1 MPDARN
7 LFGGERTMKKNGLF
21 SLLAVVV
28 LLSSL
33 LAACAT
39 PTPAATTAPAATEP
53 PAAAATE
60 PPAAATEP
68 PAPATAEPAPTAT
81 EPPEPIKIRLIYH
94 PTIGGTTAIAIA
106 EAYGMFEEE
115 GLEIQYQRFTS
126 GPPEIAAMVAGRAD
140 IGFIG
145 SGAAWLAFRGDVN
158 IIALDNLALTDEVIA
173 KKSSGIETIEDLRGK
188 TIATQLGTAGENILN
203 LVLKKAGLTPADV
216 TIVNMDN
223 NNLASAIIST
233 GSEGVDAIAGWQPG
247 TTAVLE
253 ALGDDGIKL
262 ASNADFPE
270 DAFPSVWVANKD
282 FVKNNPEAVQKFV
295 NALTRAQ
302 AYRAENMQEAC
313 EWASEK
319 AGQAANDLY
328 TQIPFAIWPNGAEM
342 KAYYYDGGFVAML
355 ENLRANQIAGGKIT
369 EAEIKPL
376 EEVFIDVFAK
386 NATADY

>member
-1 MPDARN
+1 
-7 LFGGERTMKKNGLF
+7 MKKSVLF
-21 SLLAVVV
+21 SLLMVGV
-28 LLSSL
+28 LLSGL

-39 PTPAATTAPAATEP
+39 PTPAPTAAPVATEEPAAPAATEP
-53 PAAAATE
+53 PA
-60 PPAAATEP
+60 PAATEP
-68 PAPATAEPAPTAT
+68 PAPAATAVPAPTEA
-81 EPPEPIKIRLIYH
+81 PEPIRVNVIYH
-94 PTIGGTTAIAIA
+94 PTIGGTTAVAIA
-106 EAYGMFEEE
+106 DAYGFFEEE
-115 GLEIQYQRFTS
+115 GLDIRYQRFTA

-173 KKSSGIETIEDLRGK
+173 KKSSGIEKIEDLKGK
-188 TIATQLGTAGENILN
+188 VIATQLGTAGENILN
-203 LVLKKAGLTPADV
+203 LVLEKAGLTQADV

-223 NNLASAIIST
+223 NNLAAAIVST
-233 GSEGVDAIAGWQPG
+233 GGDAVDAIAGWQPG

-253 ALGDDGIKL
+253 ALGEDGIKL

-270 DAFPSVWVANKD
+270 DAFPSTWVANKD

-295 NALTRAQ
+295 NALTKAQ

-328 TQIPFAIWPNGAEM
+328 TQIPFAVWPTGAEL
-342 KAYYYDGGFVAML
+342 KAYYTDGGFVAML

-369 EAEIKPL
+369 EADVKPL
-376 EEVFIDVFAK
+376 DEVFIDTFALA
-386 NATADY
+386 ATAGY

>member
-1 MPDARN
+1 
-7 LFGGERTMKKNGLF
+7 MKKNVLF
-21 SLLAVVV
+21 SLLVVAV

-39 PTPAATTAPAATEP
+39 PTPAPTTAPVATEEPAAPAATEP
-53 PAAAATE
+53 PA
-60 PPAAATEP
+60 PAATEP
-68 PAPATAEPAPTAT
+68 PAPAAT
-81 EPPEPIKIRLIYH
+81 EAPVVTEEPEPIRINVIYH

-106 EAYGMFEEE
+106 DAYGMFEEE
-115 GLEIQYQRFTS
+115 GLDIRYQRFTS

-173 KKSSGIETIEDLRGK
+173 KRSSGIETIEDLRGK

-223 NNLASAIIST
+223 NNLASAIVST
-233 GSEGVDAIAGWQPG
+233 GSQGVDAIAGWQPG

-253 ALGDDGIKL
+253 ALGEDGIKL

-295 NALTRAQ
+295 NALTKAQ

-328 TQIPFAIWPNGAEM
+328 TQIPFAVWPTGPEL
-342 KAYYYDGGFVAML
+342 KAYYTDGGFVAML

-369 EAEIKPL
+369 EAEVKPL
-376 EEVFIDVFAK
+376 EEVFIDSFAK
-386 NATADY
+386 AATEGY

>member
-1 MPDARN
+1 
-7 LFGGERTMKKNGLF
+7 MKKNALF
-21 SLLAVVV
+21 SVLAVLV
-28 LLSSL
+28 LLSTL

-39 PTPAATTAPAATEP
+39 PTPVATE
-53 PAAAATE
+53 AVV
-60 PPAAATEP
+60 ATEP
-68 PAPATAEPAPTAT
+68 PAPVVTEPPAPVATEEPEPTAVPEPTAT
-81 EPPEPIKIRLIYH
+81 EEPEPIRINVIYH
-94 PTIGGTTAIAIA
+94 PTIGGTTAVAIA
-106 EAYGMFEEE
+106 DAYGMFEEE
-115 GLEIQYQRFTS
+115 GLDIRYQRFTS

-173 KKSSGIETIEDLRGK
+173 KKSSGIETIEDLKGK

-223 NNLASAIIST
+223 NNLAAAIIST
-233 GSEGVDAIAGWQPG
+233 GGQGVDAIAGWQPG

-253 ALGDDGIKL
+253 ALGEDGIKL

-270 DAFPSVWVANKD
+270 DAFPSTWVANKD

-295 NALTRAQ
+295 NALTKAQ

-328 TQIPFAIWPNGAEM
+328 TQIPFAIWPTGAEM
-342 KAYYYDGGFVAML
+342 KDYYVNGGFAAML

-369 EAEIKPL
+369 EAEVKPL
-376 EEVFIDVFAK
+376 EEVFIDSFALK
-386 NATADY
+386 ATEGY

>member
-1 MPDARN
+1 
-7 LFGGERTMKKNGLF
+7 MKKNVLF
-21 SLLAVVV
+21 SLLVVAV

-39 PTPAATTAPAATEP
+39 PTPAPTAAPAATEEPAAPAATEP
-53 PAAAATE
+53 PA
-60 PPAAATEP
+60 PAATEP
-68 PAPATAEPAPTAT
+68 PAPAAT
-81 EPPEPIKIRLIYH
+81 EAPVVTEEPEPIRINVIYH
-94 PTIGGTTAIAIA
+94 PTIGGSTAVAIAD
-106 EAYGMFEEE
+106 AYGMFEEE
-115 GLEIQYQRFTS
+115 GLDVRYQRFTS

-188 TIATQLGTAGENILN
+188 VIATQLGTAGENILN
-203 LVLKKAGLTPADV
+203 LVLEKAGLTQADV

-223 NNLASAIIST
+223 NNLASAIVST
-233 GSEGVDAIAGWQPG
+233 GSQGVDAIAGWQPG

-253 ALGDDGIKL
+253 ALGEDGIKL

-270 DAFPSVWVANKD
+270 DAFPSTWVANKD

-295 NALTRAQ
+295 NALTKAQ

-328 TQIPFAIWPNGAEM
+328 TQIPFAVWPTGPEL
-342 KAYYYDGGFVAML
+342 KAYYNDGGFVAML

-369 EAEIKPL
+369 EADVKPL
-376 EEVFIDVFAK
+376 EEVFIDTFAK
-386 NATADY
+386 AATEGY

>member
-1 MPDARN
+1 
-7 LFGGERTMKKNGLF
+7 MKKNVVF
-21 SLLAVVV
+21 SLIAVIV
-28 LLSSL
+28 LLAGMLS
-33 LAACAT
+33 ACAA
-39 PTPAATTAPAATEP
+39 PATQAPAPATTEAPAPAATEP
-53 PAAAATE
+53 PA
-60 PPAAATEP
+60 PAATEP
-68 PAPATAEPAPTAT
+68 PAPAAT
-81 EPPEPIKIRLIYH
+81 EAPVATEAPEPIKVRVIYH

-115 GLEIQYQRFTS
+115 GLEIQYQRFTA

-173 KKSSGIETIEDLRGK
+173 KKSSGIEKIEDLRGK

-203 LVLKKAGLTPADV
+203 LVLAKAGLTRDDV

-223 NNLASAIIST
+223 NNLASAIVST
-233 GSEGVDAIAGWQPG
+233 GADSVDAIAGWQPG

-253 ALGDDGIKL
+253 ALGEDGIKL

-270 DAFPSVWVANKD
+270 DAFPSTWVANKD

-295 NALTRAQ
+295 NALTKAQ

-328 TQIPFAIWPNGAEM
+328 TQIPFAIWPTGPEL

-376 EEVFIDVFAK
+376 EEVFIDTFAK
-386 NATADY
+386 NATAGY

>member
-1 MPDARN
+1 
-7 LFGGERTMKKNGLF
+7 MKKNVWF

-28 LLSSL
+28 LLASMLS
-33 LAACAT
+33 ACAT
-39 PTPAATTAPAATEP
+39 PATEAPAPVATEPPAPVVTEPPAPAATEP
-53 PAAAATE
+53 PA
-60 PPAAATEP
+60 PVVTEP
-68 PAPATAEPAPTAT
+68 PAPVET
-81 EPPEPIKIRLIYH
+81 EEPEPIRINVIYH
-94 PTIGGTTAIAIA
+94 PTIGGTTAVAIA
-106 EAYGMFEEE
+106 DAYGMFEEE
-115 GLEIQYQRFTS
+115 GLDVRYQRFTS

-203 LVLKKAGLTPADV
+203 LVLEKAGLTPADV

-223 NNLASAIIST
+223 NNLASAIVST
-233 GSEGVDAIAGWQPG
+233 GSQGVDAIAGWQPG

-253 ALGDDGIKL
+253 ALGEDGIKL

-270 DAFPSVWVANKD
+270 DAFPSTWVANKD

-295 NALTRAQ
+295 NALTKAQ

-328 TQIPFAIWPNGAEM
+328 TQIPFAVWPTGPEM
-342 KAYYYDGGFVAML
+342 KAYYYDGGFEAML
-355 ENLRANQIAGGKIT
+355 LNLRTNQIAGGKIT
-369 EAEIKPL
+369 EAEVKPI
-376 EEVFIDVFAK
+376 EEVYISEFAK

>member
-1 MPDARN
+1 
-7 LFGGERTMKKNGLF
+7 MKKNIWF
-21 SLLAVVV
+21 SILAVVV
-28 LLSSL
+28 LLSSM

-39 PTPAATTAPAATEP
+39 PTPAPVATEAPAAPAATEA
-53 PAAAATE
+53 PAEPVATE
-60 PPAAATEP
+60 APAEPVATEA
-68 PAPATAEPAPTAT
+68 PAPVAT
-81 EPPEPIKIRLIYH
+81 EEPEPIRINVIYH
-94 PTIGGTTAIAIA
+94 PTIGGTTAVAIA
-106 EAYGMFEEE
+106 DAYGMFEEE
-115 GLEIQYQRFTS
+115 GLDIRYQRFTS

-295 NALTRAQ
+295 NALTKAQ

-355 ENLRANQIAGGKIT
+355 ENLRANQVAGGKIT

-376 EEVFIDVFAK
+376 EEVFIDSFAK

>member
-1 MPDARN
+1 
-7 LFGGERTMKKNGLF
+7 MKKNVWF
-21 SLLAVVV
+21 SILAVVV
-28 LLSSL
+28 LLSSM
-33 LAACAT
+33 LAACA
-39 PTPAATTAPAATEP
+39 
-53 PAAAATE
+53 
-60 PPAAATEP
+60 
-68 PAPATAEPAPTAT
+68 APATEAPAPVATEAPAEPVATEAPAEPVATEAPAPTDVPAPVMT
-81 EPPEPIKIRLIYH
+81 EEPEPIRVNVIYH
-94 PTIGGTTAIAIA
+94 PTIGGTTALAIA
-106 EAYGMFEEE
+106 DAYGMFEEE
-115 GLEIQYQRFTS
+115 GLDIRYQRFTS

-173 KKSSGIETIEDLRGK
+173 KKSSGIATVEDLRGK

-216 TIVNMDN
+216 TIINMDN

-233 GSEGVDAIAGWQPG
+233 GGQGVDAIAGWQPG

-253 ALGDDGIKL
+253 ALGEDGILL
-262 ASNADFPE
+262 ASNADFPQ
-270 DAFPSVWVANKD
+270 DAFPSTWVANKD

-328 TQIPFAIWPNGAEM
+328 SQIPFAVWPTGPEL
-342 KAYYYDGGFVAML
+342 KAFYYDGGFEAML
-355 ENLRANQIAGGKIT
+355 LNLRTNQVAGGKIT
-369 EAEIKPL
+369 EAEVKEL
-376 EEVFIDVFAK
+376 SEVYISEFAK